1 MKKTFLLL
9 ACTALLAA
17 SLTACGEGPA
27 ENKDTGSSAS
37 DSASAESR
45 LSGTL
50 DEKKDF
56 MFVVT
61 DEHGA
66 AYEFTFDA
74 SAKPEG
80 LDDVAEGDSVTVTY
94 KGTVSE
100 ARPVRRHGHFGRKR
114 LKAIQKT
121 PAGTGF
127 LSPRQGFSLFI
138 RAAAPP
144 CPDTSGSPPCG
155 WPQ

>member
-27 ENKDTGSSAS
+27 ENTDTDTGSSASSS
-37 DSASAESR
+37 DSASAEST

-61 DEHGA
+61 DEKGA

-80 LDDVAEGDSVTVTY
+80 LDDVSEGDSVTVTY

-100 ARPVRRHGHFGRKR
+100 ADPFD
-114 LKAIQKT
+114 
-121 PAGTGF
+121 GTVI
-127 LSPRQGFSLFI
+127 SVEKN
-138 RAAAPP
+138 
-144 CPDTSGSPPCG
+144 
-155 WPQ
+155 

>member
-17 SLTACGEGPA
+17 SLTACGSKPA
-27 ENKDTGSSAS
+27 ENTPAGAASSS
-37 DSASAESR
+37 DSASAESK

-80 LDDVAEGDSVTVTY
+80 LDDVSEGDSVTVTY

-100 ARPVRRHGHFGRKR
+100 ADPFD
-114 LKAIQKT
+114 
-121 PAGTGF
+121 GTVI
-127 LSPRQGFSLFI
+127 SVEKN
-138 RAAAPP
+138 
-144 CPDTSGSPPCG
+144 
-155 WPQ
+155 

>member
-1 MKKTFLLL
+1 MKKTLMLL

-17 SLTACGEGPA
+17 SLTACGSKPA
-27 ENKDTGSSAS
+27 ENTDTGAASSA
-37 DSASAESR
+37 DSASAESK

-61 DEHGA
+61 DEKGA
-66 AYEFTFDA
+66 SYEFTFDA

-80 LDDVAEGDSVTVTY
+80 LDDVSEGDSVTVTY

-100 ARPVRRHGHFGRKR
+100 ADPFD
-114 LKAIQKT
+114 
-121 PAGTGF
+121 GTVI
-127 LSPRQGFSLFI
+127 SVEKN
-138 RAAAPP
+138 
-144 CPDTSGSPPCG
+144 
-155 WPQ
+155 

>member
-1 MKKTFLLL
+1 MKKTLMLL

-17 SLTACGEGPA
+17 SLTACGSKPA
-27 ENKDTGSSAS
+27 ENTDTGSASSS
-37 DSASAESR
+37 DSASAESK

-61 DEHGA
+61 DEKGA

-80 LDDVAEGDSVTVTY
+80 LDDVSVGDSVTVTY

-100 ARPVRRHGHFGRKR
+100 ADPFD
-114 LKAIQKT
+114 
-121 PAGTGF
+121 GTVI
-127 LSPRQGFSLFI
+127 SVEK
-138 RAAAPP
+138 
-144 CPDTSGSPPCG
+144 D
-155 WPQ
+155 

>member
-17 SLTACGEGPA
+17 SLTACGSKPA
-27 ENKDTGSSAS
+27 ENTDTGAASSSDSSSSS
-37 DSASAESR
+37 DSASAESK

-61 DEHGA
+61 DEKGA
-66 AYEFTFDA
+66 SYEFTFDA

-80 LDDVAEGDSVTVTY
+80 LDDVSEGDSVTVTY

-100 ARPVRRHGHFGRKR
+100 ADPFD
-114 LKAIQKT
+114 
-121 PAGTGF
+121 GTVI
-127 LSPRQGFSLFI
+127 SVEKN
-138 RAAAPP
+138 
-144 CPDTSGSPPCG
+144 
-155 WPQ
+155 

>member
-1 MKKTFLLL
+1 MKKTLMLL

-17 SLTACGEGPA
+17 SLTACGSKPA
-27 ENKDTGSSAS
+27 ENTDTGSASSS
-37 DSASAESR
+37 DSATAESK

-61 DEHGA
+61 DEKGA

-94 KGTVSE
+94 KGTISE
-100 ARPVRRHGHFGRKR
+100 ADPFD
-114 LKAIQKT
+114 
-121 PAGTGF
+121 GTVI
-127 LSPRQGFSLFI
+127 SVEKN
-138 RAAAPP
+138 
-144 CPDTSGSPPCG
+144 
-155 WPQ
+155 

>member
-1 MKKTFLLL
+1 MKKTFMLL

-17 SLTACGEGPA
+17 SLTACGSKPA
-27 ENKDTGSSAS
+27 ENTDTGSASSS
-37 DSASAESR
+37 DSASAESK

-61 DEHGA
+61 DEKGA

-94 KGTVSE
+94 KGTISE
-100 ARPVRRHGHFGRKR
+100 ADPFD
-114 LKAIQKT
+114 
-121 PAGTGF
+121 GTVI
-127 LSPRQGFSLFI
+127 SVEKN
-138 RAAAPP
+138 
-144 CPDTSGSPPCG
+144 
-155 WPQ
+155 

>member
-37 DSASAESR
+37 SSDSASAESK

-61 DEHGA
+61 DEKGA

-100 ARPVRRHGHFGRKR
+100 ADPFD
-114 LKAIQKT
+114 
-121 PAGTGF
+121 GTG
-127 LSPRQGFSLFI
+127 I
-138 RAAAPP
+138 AVEKN
-144 CPDTSGSPPCG
+144 
-155 WPQ
+155 

>member
-17 SLTACGEGPA
+17 SLTACGSKPA
-27 ENKDTGSSAS
+27 ENTDTGAASSA
-37 DSASAESR
+37 DSASAESK

-61 DEHGA
+61 DEKGA

-80 LDDVAEGDSVTVTY
+80 LDDVSEGDSVTVTY

-100 ARPVRRHGHFGRKR
+100 ADPFD
-114 LKAIQKT
+114 
-121 PAGTGF
+121 GTVI
-127 LSPRQGFSLFI
+127 SVEK
-138 RAAAPP
+138 
-144 CPDTSGSPPCG
+144 D
-155 WPQ
+155 

>member
-17 SLTACGEGPA
+17 SLTACGSKPA
-27 ENKDTGSSAS
+27 ENTDTGSSAS
-37 DSASAESR
+37 SSDSASTESK

-61 DEHGA
+61 DEKGA
-66 AYEFTFDA
+66 SYEFTFDA

-80 LDDVAEGDSVTVTY
+80 LYAALY
-94 KGTVSE
+94 
-100 ARPVRRHGHFGRKR
+100 A
-114 LKAIQKT
+114 
-121 PAGTGF
+121 AG
-127 LSPRQGFSLFI
+127 
-138 RAAAPP
+138 
-144 CPDTSGSPPCG
+144 
-155 WPQ
+155 

>member
-9 ACTALLAA
+9 ACTALLTA
-17 SLTACGEGPA
+17 SLTACGSKPA
-27 ENKDTGSSAS
+27 ENKDTDTGAASAS
-37 DSASAESR
+37 DSTSAEST

-61 DEHGA
+61 DEKGA

-94 KGTVSE
+94 TGTVSE
-100 ARPVRRHGHFGRKR
+100 ADPFD
-114 LKAIQKT
+114 
-121 PAGTGF
+121 GTVI
-127 LSPRQGFSLFI
+127 SVEKN
-138 RAAAPP
+138 
-144 CPDTSGSPPCG
+144 
-155 WPQ
+155 

>member
-17 SLTACGEGPA
+17 SLTACGSKPA
-27 ENKDTGSSAS
+27 ENTDTGSASSS
-37 DSASAESR
+37 DSATAESK

-61 DEHGA
+61 DEKGA
-66 AYEFTFDA
+66 SYEFTFDA

-80 LDDVAEGDSVTVTY
+80 LDDVSEGDSVTVTY
-94 KGTVSE
+94 TGTVSE
-100 ARPVRRHGHFGRKR
+100 ADPFD
-114 LKAIQKT
+114 
-121 PAGTGF
+121 GTVI
-127 LSPRQGFSLFI
+127 SVEKN
-138 RAAAPP
+138 
-144 CPDTSGSPPCG
+144 
-155 WPQ
+155 

>member
-1 MKKTFLLL
+1 MKKTLMLL

-17 SLTACGEGPA
+17 SLTACGSKPA
-27 ENKDTGSSAS
+27 ENTDTGSASSS
-37 DSASAESR
+37 DSASAESK

-61 DEHGA
+61 DEKGA

-100 ARPVRRHGHFGRKR
+100 ADPFD
-114 LKAIQKT
+114 
-121 PAGTGF
+121 GTVI
-127 LSPRQGFSLFI
+127 SVEKN
-138 RAAAPP
+138 
-144 CPDTSGSPPCG
+144 
-155 WPQ
+155 

>member
-1 MKKTFLLL
+1 MKKTLMLL

-27 ENKDTGSSAS
+27 ENKDTGSSASSS

-100 ARPVRRHGHFGRKR
+100 ADPFD
-114 LKAIQKT
+114 
-121 PAGTGF
+121 GTVI
-127 LSPRQGFSLFI
+127 SVEKN
-138 RAAAPP
+138 
-144 CPDTSGSPPCG
+144 
-155 WPQ
+155 

>member
-1 MKKTFLLL
+1 MKKTLMLL

-17 SLTACGEGPA
+17 SLTACGSKPA
-27 ENKDTGSSAS
+27 ENTDTGAASSA
-37 DSASAESR
+37 DSASAESK

-61 DEHGA
+61 DEKGA

-74 SAKPEG
+74 SEKPEG

-100 ARPVRRHGHFGRKR
+100 ADPFD
-114 LKAIQKT
+114 
-121 PAGTGF
+121 GTVI
-127 LSPRQGFSLFI
+127 SVEKN
-138 RAAAPP
+138 
-144 CPDTSGSPPCG
+144 
-155 WPQ
+155 

>member
-1 MKKTFLLL
+1 MKKTLMLL

-17 SLTACGEGPA
+17 SLTACGSGPA
-27 ENKDTGSSAS
+27 ENTDTGSSASSS

-100 ARPVRRHGHFGRKR
+100 ADPFD
-114 LKAIQKT
+114 
-121 PAGTGF
+121 GTVI
-127 LSPRQGFSLFI
+127 SVEKN
-138 RAAAPP
+138 
-144 CPDTSGSPPCG
+144 
-155 WPQ
+155 

>member
-27 ENKDTGSSAS
+27 ENTDTDTGSSASSS
-37 DSASAESR
+37 DSASAESK

-61 DEHGA
+61 DEKGA

-80 LDDVAEGDSVTVTY
+80 LDDVSEGDSVTVTY

-100 ARPVRRHGHFGRKR
+100 ADPFD
-114 LKAIQKT
+114 
-121 PAGTGF
+121 GTVI
-127 LSPRQGFSLFI
+127 SVEKN
-138 RAAAPP
+138 
-144 CPDTSGSPPCG
+144 
-155 WPQ
+155 

>member
-1 MKKTFLLL
+1 MKKTLMLL

-17 SLTACGEGPA
+17 SLTACGSGPA

-37 DSASAESR
+37 SSDSVSAESK

-100 ARPVRRHGHFGRKR
+100 ADPFD
-114 LKAIQKT
+114 
-121 PAGTGF
+121 GTVI
-127 LSPRQGFSLFI
+127 SVEKN
-138 RAAAPP
+138 
-144 CPDTSGSPPCG
+144 
-155 WPQ
+155 

>member
-1 MKKTFLLL
+1 MKKTLMLL

-17 SLTACGEGPA
+17 SLTACGSKPA
-27 ENKDTGSSAS
+27 ENTDTGSASSS
-37 DSASAESR
+37 DSATAESK

-61 DEHGA
+61 DEKGA

-100 ARPVRRHGHFGRKR
+100 ADPFD
-114 LKAIQKT
+114 
-121 PAGTGF
+121 GTVI
-127 LSPRQGFSLFI
+127 SVEKN
-138 RAAAPP
+138 
-144 CPDTSGSPPCG
+144 
-155 WPQ
+155 

>member
-1 MKKTFLLL
+1 MKKTLMLL

-17 SLTACGEGPA
+17 SLTACGSKPA
-27 ENKDTGSSAS
+27 ENTDTGSASSS
-37 DSASAESR
+37 DSASAESK

-61 DEHGA
+61 DEKGA

-100 ARPVRRHGHFGRKR
+100 ADPFD
-114 LKAIQKT
+114 
-121 PAGTGF
+121 GTVI
-127 LSPRQGFSLFI
+127 SVEK
-138 RAAAPP
+138 
-144 CPDTSGSPPCG
+144 D
-155 WPQ
+155 

>member
-1 MKKTFLLL
+1 MKKTLMLL

-17 SLTACGEGPA
+17 SLTACGSKPA
-27 ENKDTGSSAS
+27 ENTDTGSASSS
-37 DSASAESR
+37 DSASTESK

-61 DEHGA
+61 DEKGA
-66 AYEFTFDA
+66 SYEFTFDA

-100 ARPVRRHGHFGRKR
+100 ADPFD
-114 LKAIQKT
+114 
-121 PAGTGF
+121 GTVI
-127 LSPRQGFSLFI
+127 SVEKN
-138 RAAAPP
+138 
-144 CPDTSGSPPCG
+144 
-155 WPQ
+155 

>member
-1 MKKTFLLL
+1 MKKTLMLL

-17 SLTACGEGPA
+17 SLTACGSKPA
-27 ENKDTGSSAS
+27 ENTDTGAASSA
-37 DSASAESR
+37 DSASAESK

-61 DEHGA
+61 DEKGA

-80 LDDVAEGDSVTVTY
+80 LDDAAEGDSVTVTY
-94 KGTVSE
+94 TGTVSE
-100 ARPVRRHGHFGRKR
+100 ADPFD
-114 LKAIQKT
+114 
-121 PAGTGF
+121 GTVI
-127 LSPRQGFSLFI
+127 SVEKN
-138 RAAAPP
+138 
-144 CPDTSGSPPCG
+144 
-155 WPQ
+155 

>member
-1 MKKTFLLL
+1 MKKTLMLL

-17 SLTACGEGPA
+17 SLTACGSKPA
-27 ENKDTGSSAS
+27 ENTDTGSASSS
-37 DSASAESR
+37 DSASAESK

-61 DEHGA
+61 DEKGA

-80 LDDVAEGDSVTVTY
+80 LDDVSEGDSVTVTY
-94 KGTVSE
+94 TGTVSE
-100 ARPVRRHGHFGRKR
+100 ADPFD
-114 LKAIQKT
+114 
-121 PAGTGF
+121 GTVI
-127 LSPRQGFSLFI
+127 SVEKN
-138 RAAAPP
+138 
-144 CPDTSGSPPCG
+144 
-155 WPQ
+155 

>member
-1 MKKTFLLL
+1 MKKTLMLL

-17 SLTACGEGPA
+17 SLTACGSKPA
-27 ENKDTGSSAS
+27 ENTDTGSASSS
-37 DSASAESR
+37 DSASAESK

-61 DEHGA
+61 DEKGA

-80 LDDVAEGDSVTVTY
+80 LDDVSEGDSVTVTY
-94 KGTVSE
+94 TGTVSE
-100 ARPVRRHGHFGRKR
+100 ADPFD
-114 LKAIQKT
+114 
-121 PAGTGF
+121 GTVI
-127 LSPRQGFSLFI
+127 SVEK
-138 RAAAPP
+138 
-144 CPDTSGSPPCG
+144 D
-155 WPQ
+155 

>member
-17 SLTACGEGPA
+17 SLTACGSKPA
-27 ENKDTGSSAS
+27 EKTDTGSASSS
-37 DSASAESR
+37 DSASAESK

-61 DEHGA
+61 DEKGA

-80 LDDVAEGDSVTVTY
+80 LDDVSEGDSVTVTY

-100 ARPVRRHGHFGRKR
+100 ADPFD
-114 LKAIQKT
+114 
-121 PAGTGF
+121 GTVI
-127 LSPRQGFSLFI
+127 SVEKN
-138 RAAAPP
+138 
-144 CPDTSGSPPCG
+144 
-155 WPQ
+155 

>member
-1 MKKTFLLL
+1 MKKTLMLL

-27 ENKDTGSSAS
+27 ENKDTGAAASSS
-37 DSASAESR
+37 DSASAESK

-61 DEHGA
+61 DEKGA

-100 ARPVRRHGHFGRKR
+100 AGPFD
-114 LKAIQKT
+114 
-121 PAGTGF
+121 GTVI
-127 LSPRQGFSLFI
+127 SVEKN
-138 RAAAPP
+138 
-144 CPDTSGSPPCG
+144 
-155 WPQ
+155 

>member
-1 MKKTFLLL
+1 MKKTLMLL

-17 SLTACGEGPA
+17 SLTACGSKPA
-27 ENKDTGSSAS
+27 ENTDTGSASSS
-37 DSASAESR
+37 DSATAESK

-61 DEHGA
+61 DEKGA

-94 KGTVSE
+94 KGTISE
-100 ARPVRRHGHFGRKR
+100 TDPFD
-114 LKAIQKT
+114 
-121 PAGTGF
+121 GTVI
-127 LSPRQGFSLFI
+127 SVEKN
-138 RAAAPP
+138 
-144 CPDTSGSPPCG
+144 
-155 WPQ
+155 

>member
-17 SLTACGEGPA
+17 SLTACGSKPA
-27 ENKDTGSSAS
+27 ENTDTGSASSS
-37 DSASAESR
+37 DSASAESK

-61 DEHGA
+61 DEKGA

-94 KGTVSE
+94 KGTISE
-100 ARPVRRHGHFGRKR
+100 ADPFDGT
-114 LKAIQKT
+114 AISVEKN
-121 PAGTGF
+121 
-127 LSPRQGFSLFI
+127 
-138 RAAAPP
+138 
-144 CPDTSGSPPCG
+144 
-155 WPQ
+155 

>member
-17 SLTACGEGPA
+17 SLTACGSKPA
-27 ENKDTGSSAS
+27 EKTDTGSASSS
-37 DSASAESR
+37 DSASAESK

-61 DEHGA
+61 DEKGA

-100 ARPVRRHGHFGRKR
+100 ADPFD
-114 LKAIQKT
+114 
-121 PAGTGF
+121 GTVI
-127 LSPRQGFSLFI
+127 SVEKN
-138 RAAAPP
+138 
-144 CPDTSGSPPCG
+144 
-155 WPQ
+155 

>member
-1 MKKTFLLL
+1 MKKTLMLL

-17 SLTACGEGPA
+17 SLTACGSKPA
-27 ENKDTGSSAS
+27 ENTDTGSASSS
-37 DSASAESR
+37 DSASAESK

-61 DEHGA
+61 DEKGA

-80 LDDVAEGDSVTVTY
+80 LDDVSEGDSVTVTY
-94 KGTVSE
+94 KGTISE
-100 ARPVRRHGHFGRKR
+100 ADPFD
-114 LKAIQKT
+114 
-121 PAGTGF
+121 GTVI
-127 LSPRQGFSLFI
+127 SVEKN
-138 RAAAPP
+138 
-144 CPDTSGSPPCG
+144 
-155 WPQ
+155 

>member
-37 DSASAESR
+37 SSDSASAESK

-80 LDDVAEGDSVTVTY
+80 LDDVSEGDSVTVTS

-100 ARPVRRHGHFGRKR
+100 ADPFD
-114 LKAIQKT
+114 
-121 PAGTGF
+121 GTVI
-127 LSPRQGFSLFI
+127 SVEKN
-138 RAAAPP
+138 
-144 CPDTSGSPPCG
+144 
-155 WPQ
+155 

>member
-1 MKKTFLLL
+1 MKKTLMLL

-27 ENKDTGSSAS
+27 ENTNTDTGAASSS
-37 DSASAESR
+37 DSASAESK

-61 DEHGA
+61 DEKGA

-100 ARPVRRHGHFGRKR
+100 ADPFD
-114 LKAIQKT
+114 
-121 PAGTGF
+121 GTVI
-127 LSPRQGFSLFI
+127 SVEKN
-138 RAAAPP
+138 
-144 CPDTSGSPPCG
+144 
-155 WPQ
+155 

>member
-1 MKKTFLLL
+1 MKKTLMLL

-17 SLTACGEGPA
+17 SLTACGSKPA
-27 ENKDTGSSAS
+27 ENTDTGSASSS
-37 DSASAESR
+37 DSASAESK

-61 DEHGA
+61 DDKGA

-80 LDDVAEGDSVTVTY
+80 LDDVSEGDSVTVTY
-94 KGTVSE
+94 TGTVSE
-100 ARPVRRHGHFGRKR
+100 ADPFD
-114 LKAIQKT
+114 
-121 PAGTGF
+121 GTVI
-127 LSPRQGFSLFI
+127 SVEK
-138 RAAAPP
+138 
-144 CPDTSGSPPCG
+144 D
-155 WPQ
+155 

>member
-1 MKKTFLLL
+1 MKKTLMLL

-17 SLTACGEGPA
+17 SLTACGSKPA
-27 ENKDTGSSAS
+27 ENTDTGSASSS
-37 DSASAESR
+37 DSASAESK

-61 DEHGA
+61 DEKGA
-66 AYEFTFDA
+66 SYEFTFDA

-94 KGTVSE
+94 KGTISE
-100 ARPVRRHGHFGRKR
+100 ADPFD
-114 LKAIQKT
+114 
-121 PAGTGF
+121 GTVI
-127 LSPRQGFSLFI
+127 SVEKN
-138 RAAAPP
+138 
-144 CPDTSGSPPCG
+144 
-155 WPQ
+155 

>member
-27 ENKDTGSSAS
+27 ENKDTGSSASSS

-100 ARPVRRHGHFGRKR
+100 ADPFD
-114 LKAIQKT
+114 
-121 PAGTGF
+121 GTVI
-127 LSPRQGFSLFI
+127 SVEKN
-138 RAAAPP
+138 
-144 CPDTSGSPPCG
+144 
-155 WPQ
+155 

>member
-1 MKKTFLLL
+1 MKKTLMLL

-17 SLTACGEGPA
+17 SLTACGSKPA
-27 ENKDTGSSAS
+27 ENTDTGSASSS
-37 DSASAESR
+37 DSASAESK

-80 LDDVAEGDSVTVTY
+80 LDDVSEGDSVTVTY
-94 KGTVSE
+94 KGTISE
-100 ARPVRRHGHFGRKR
+100 ADPFD
-114 LKAIQKT
+114 
-121 PAGTGF
+121 GTVI
-127 LSPRQGFSLFI
+127 SVEKN
-138 RAAAPP
+138 
-144 CPDTSGSPPCG
+144 
-155 WPQ
+155 

>member
-17 SLTACGEGPA
+17 SLTACGSKPA
-27 ENKDTGSSAS
+27 ENTDTGSASSS
-37 DSASAESR
+37 DSATAESK

-61 DEHGA
+61 DEKGA

-94 KGTVSE
+94 KGTISE
-100 ARPVRRHGHFGRKR
+100 ADPFD
-114 LKAIQKT
+114 
-121 PAGTGF
+121 GTVI
-127 LSPRQGFSLFI
+127 SVEKN
-138 RAAAPP
+138 
-144 CPDTSGSPPCG
+144 
-155 WPQ
+155 